1 MCYHAMKNL
10 KLTWDWKN
18 SLSLSVQF
26 LSACKKFKRVKFQI
40 HLSLSKD
47 KNIKH
52 LIVLKLYETYLK
64 LHKFILTF
72 RGSFNERIQI
82 CLEKSAL
89 KWIFTSQH
97 LSLQLKLIYS
107 FQKVF
112 TWLTYSA
119 LKYILICC
127 FQLYILFNIVFTGNM
142 HLISI

>member
-1 MCYHAMKNL
+1 MKNL

-40 HLSLSKD
+40 HLSLSLSQD

-64 LHKFILTF
+64 LHKFNLTF